1 MDIGE
6 ITYRM
11 VMYFNCMFEIFLLY
25 IFLEA
30 LFPVYEDRRNIRIL
44 KGWICITAIYMVNW
58 LEIPI
63 VNLLFVPIL
72 QMTFSWL
79 VFRIELKLNVIY
91 GMFYYMILAVTEF
104 IFHFIYRAL
113 ELILICGI

>member
-72 QMTFSWL
+72 QILLYDSGGYRVYFS
-79 VFRIELKLNVIY
+79 
-91 GMFYYMILAVTEF
+91 FYLSRV
-104 IFHFIYRAL
+104 
-113 ELILICGI
+113 GN